1 MKGQRYQ
8 VVWGDP
14 ERLPSGLVLDF
25 HLWKTSSCSGEAT
38 MTDEHLGFANAAT
51 GKFSW
56 EVPSSLQA
64 GDDYFVEIRARASAV
79 PSNYSSFFSVIDVAD
94 APPTY
99 VLYVENDVDLLSAFH
114 RDCKKGDDW
123 AIQPHFRIGSCT
135 YSSAEGCRQYRTS
148 RVHDGPPPYLHGSFL
163 PLKDC
168 TLHVVGLRQTMQ
180 LEGLTRGF
188 DLTAE
193 DNLAKVV
200 ANASQLPPGAVS
212 ISVVGGNLG
221 RRLAATTG
229 TVTLELS
236 MSSDDSQVAAAA
248 LSLSSLSSNTPFLSQ
263 ASSALGESS
272 LSVSVTGNLS
282 AVDGASAEVVEQ
294 LMTTTTSSSSS
305 DGTSSSV
312 DGQTTSGDDSGT
324 TNAGTTTS
332 GPSATQIGSSTT
344 PTGQTSRT
352 TGLGQTS
359 SAPASSSAGGSTANL
374 PTTTADIE
382 GGTWANA
389 AARQLGEMTLGCA
402 ALVWLIVFS
411 AATRPE

>member
-1 MKGQRYQ
+1 
-8 VVWGDP
+8 
-14 ERLPSGLVLDF
+14 
-25 HLWKTSSCSGEAT
+25 

-56 EVPSSLQA
+56 QVPSSLQA
-64 GDDYFVEIRARASAV
+64 GDDYFVEIRARAPAAM
-79 PSNYSSFFSVIDVAD
+79 PSNYSSFFSVVDVAD

-114 RDCKKGDDW
+114 RDCKKGDEW

-200 ANASQLPPGAVS
+200 ANASQLPRGAVS

-236 MSSDDSQVAAAA
+236 MSSDDSQVGAAA

-282 AVDGASAEVVEQ
+282 AVDGSSAEVVVQ
-294 LMTTTTSSSSS
+294 LMTTTTTTTSS
-305 DGTSSSV
+305 DGTSASV
-312 DGQTTSGDDSGT
+312 DGQTSQTTTSGDDSGT
-324 TNAGTTTS
+324 SNAGTS
-332 GPSATQIGSSTT
+332 SAGPSATLSGSSTT
-344 PTGQTSRT
+344 
-352 TGLGQTS
+352 GLGSS
-359 SAPASSSAGGSTANL
+359 SAPASSTPGGSETSL
-374 PTTTADIE
+374 PSTTDEIE

-389 AARQLGEMTLGCA
+389 AARQLGEMSLGCA
-402 ALVWLIVFS
+402 ALVWLMVLS